1 MTDLIDAEVERKNKV
16 GLIYEFQKYLTNIPY
31 RKKQEYI
38 GYIQSEIIGASKIKK
53 QVLKNLIKRL
63 K

>member
-16 GLIYEFQKYLTNIPY
+16 GLIYEFQKYLTNMPY
-31 RKKQEYI
+31 GKRQEYI
-38 GYIQSEIIGASKIKK
+38 GYIQEEIIGASKIKK
-53 QVLKNLIKRL
+53 EVLKNLIKRL

>member
-1 MTDLIDAEVERKNKV
+1 MIDLIDAEIERKNKV

-38 GYIQSEIIGASKIKK
+38 GYIQEEIIGASKIKK
-53 QVLKNLIKRL
+53 EVLKNLIKRL

>member
-1 MTDLIDAEVERKNKV
+1 MTDLIDAEIERKNKV

-31 RKKQEYI
+31 GKKQEYI
-38 GYIQSEIIGASKIKK
+38 GYIQEEIIGASNIKK
-53 QVLKNLIKRL
+53 QVLKNLMKRL

>member
-1 MTDLIDAEVERKNKV
+1 MTDLIDAEIERKNKV